1 LEKIGNITWT
11 TTSSSAHTLCE
22 AASGDPHLDVEVSC
36 KTREQRWLLFHPLLH
51 SFVERCVRSIE
62 GELNTFIAEQRQY
75 FAENH
80 DTHRTGHAEVELL
93 VTARDGKECMFKIA
107 VTLDASSIP
116 NEVLRKMCGRIV
128 QDVKSK
134 FTVSALDTL

>member
-1 LEKIGNITWT
+1 LEKIGNNTWT
-11 TTSSSAHTLCE
+11 TTSSSAHSLCE
-22 AASGDPHLDVEVSC
+22 TAPEDLHLGVEVSC

-51 SFVERCVRSIE
+51 SFVEQCVRSIE

-75 FAENH
+75 FGENH
-80 DTHRTGHAEVELL
+80 DTHRAGHAEVELL

>member
-1 LEKIGNITWT
+1 MEKIGSITWT
-11 TTSSSAHTLCE
+11 TTSSSAYTLCK
-22 AASGDPHLDVEVSC
+22 ATSGDPHLDVEVSC

-62 GELNTFIAEQRQY
+62 DELSAFIDERCQN

-80 DTHRTGHAEVELL
+80 DTHRMGHAEVELL
-93 VTARDGKECMFKIA
+93 VTARDGKDCMFKIA

-116 NEVLRKMCGRIV
+116 NEVQRKMCGRIV